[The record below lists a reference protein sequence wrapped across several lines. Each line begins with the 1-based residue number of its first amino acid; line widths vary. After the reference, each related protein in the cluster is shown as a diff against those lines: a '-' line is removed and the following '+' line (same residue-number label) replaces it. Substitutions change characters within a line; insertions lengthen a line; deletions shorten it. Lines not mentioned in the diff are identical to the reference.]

1 MLLPPCRAVCLF
13 REMEEERL
21 LKIAISRTVDPM
33 RERGAEESVS
43 EGDKGAE
50 GVSASSGELG
60 GDLGNGGVAVA
71 PIHAWVHVYL

>member
-1 MLLPPCRAVCLF
+1 
-13 REMEEERL
+13 MEEERL

-60 GDLGNGGVAVA
+60 WGSQQWGCGSCTDTCMDACVYLIMPACM
-71 PIHAWVHVYL
+71 AWVDMCG